1 MTNLVSYFRKTD
13 ATTLLETHFKPLT
26 VSPNFAQV
34 SFLHQLT
41 ESDCGG
47 DDVAE
52 QPFACILVDHESGHS
67 VLFSRPEDNQ
77 IVFHGFF
84 VAFLN
89 PSLIGFLGSY
99 IYFSKKLPAALIK
112 SIEHLKFLRNF

>member
-34 SFLHQLT
+34 SFLYQLT

-67 VLFSRPEDNQ
+67 VLFSRSEDNQ

-84 VAFLN
+84 DDAEQAYDFACDHFMAEFHQSEFSALAVAADDA
-89 PSLIGFLGSY
+89 G
-99 IYFSKKLPAALIK
+99 AAQ
-112 SIEHLKFLRNF
+112 